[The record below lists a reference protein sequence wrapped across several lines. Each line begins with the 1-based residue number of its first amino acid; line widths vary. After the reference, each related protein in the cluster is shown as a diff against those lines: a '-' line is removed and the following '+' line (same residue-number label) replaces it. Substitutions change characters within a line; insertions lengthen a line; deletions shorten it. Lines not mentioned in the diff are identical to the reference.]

1 MYFVPMNGK
10 TLVIKKS
17 IAEDFLKSHADR
29 KLEYF
34 KKEILKVLNR
44 QEKEESPEV
53 SKAFI
58 VHELYKSMTDPL
70 YMEKGKVGVVGEIR
84 TWNGKKYK
92 KMPNKKWVRVYDT
105 QDKHAETS
113 IARLKGRV
121 KRAKS
126 IDELFDIVM
135 NNTHRFSD
143 ENGKPLDIVLELKKE
158 VDARKKTLNAGKP
171 SMQEQIEKFEAE
183 KKKDENKKLY
193 ATRTGVTT
201 EEERKKQLKAASE
214 EDRKLIDGLQTSD
227 ERKGILRAYIARA
240 ASGDMETKRDK
251 LRTLCKDNVLNDIM
265 DSIGKGYEPV
275 ENKKRNNH
283 SDYFFRI
290 KNENGTFSDG
300 GAIDKNIFEFAKFMW
315 QNRDNKTI
323 KNAING
329 DGGDG
334 GDETPKDG
342 RFEFTQEL
350 KQKAVDALNNPTE
363 EINYVDYTRENY
375 NKLFPRGECKTP
387 IGTIKMGDKQ
397 FERFADKDNGARIK
411 FMGALQQ
418 CLQKPDVIIGKTD
431 NKGRYSKLYLKAFI
445 DNNGKKAYL
454 AVVPNIDN
462 IDIVVSNSPR
472 DTKDIAKEIKKA
484 DLCYYIRPALTSSAN
499 SGGSRMENSTDGLTS
514 NNSRSEEVKPSDN
527 SKIAHNNAVVN
538 KTVKIDI
545 KDFPEQFNK
554 GKWKKQTKIL
564 LDFINER
571 NGDPTVLNL
580 YKRLGEIKNSLPFK
594 IKNPGKSSNA
604 NGNFCL
610 KVDARTLEPHE
621 QELQIADITEE
632 NEALK
637 KASCMRALHEI
648 MHMIDFSCRK
658 DKKSPTYASAAD
670 ERLLKTIN
678 EDRVSPDEIESLN
691 SFYKDFKGKQK
702 ALILSLDKK
711 NDEAKELNKMYREN
725 KISDDDYREKRT
737 KIEEEWGKE
746 EKKLKE
752 LRAAEAEHGQYV
764 DVLDSISKG
773 ELYSR
778 YGFSGHGETYYKKE
792 SNRVAEIVANYG
804 ALLASGS
811 EYVEKLKENH
821 PKLCAAV
828 YNIYKQFLER

>member
-1 MYFVPMNGK
+1 MTSYIICRKRLG
-10 TLVIKKS
+10 IKKS
-17 IAEDFLKSHADR
+17 DIELLKKSVEDR

-34 KKEILKVLNR
+34 KSELLKILDKK
-44 QEKEESPEV
+44 EKEESGEEV

-58 VHELYKSMTDPL
+58 VQELYKSMTDPL
-70 YMEKGKVGVVGEIR
+70 YMAKGGKVGAVGEIR

-105 QDKHAETS
+105 HDRHTEIS

-121 KRAKS
+121 RKAQS
-126 IDELFDIVM
+126 VDELFEIVL

-143 ENGKPLDIVLELKKE
+143 ENGMPLDIVLELKKE

-171 SMQEQIEKFEAE
+171 SKKTPDTEKG
-183 KKKDENKKLY
+183 KNYY
-193 ATRTGVTT
+193 ATRNGVTT

-214 EDRKLIDGLQTSD
+214 EDKELINRLKTSD
-227 ERKGILRAYIARA
+227 ERKDILRIYVSKV

-251 LRTLCKDNVLNDIM
+251 LHTLCKDNVLNDIM

-329 DGGDG
+329 DSGDG
-334 GDETPKDG
+334 GDEPPKDG

-418 CLQKPDVIIGKTD
+418 CLQRPDVIIGKTD

-484 DLCYYIRPALTSSAN
+484 GLCYYIRPALTSSAN

-514 NNSRSEEVKPSDN
+514 NNSRNEEVKPSDN
-527 SKIAHNNAVVN
+527 SNIAQDYTVVN
-538 KTVKIDI
+538 KKDKENPAVK
-545 KDFPEQFNK
+545 KSFASMV
-554 GKWKKQTKIL
+554 
-564 LDFINER
+564 NE
-571 NGDPTVLNL
+571 
-580 YKRLGEIKNSLPFK
+580 
-594 IKNPGKSSNA
+594 
-604 NGNFCL
+604 
-610 KVDARTLEPHE
+610 
-621 QELQIADITEE
+621 
-632 NEALK
+632 LK
-637 KASCMRALHEI
+637 KSYFDNI
-648 MHMIDFSCRK
+648 
-658 DKKSPTYASAAD
+658 
-670 ERLLKTIN
+670 
-678 EDRVSPDEIESLN
+678 
-691 SFYKDFKGKQK
+691 
-702 ALILSLDKK
+702 
-711 NDEAKELNKMYREN
+711 
-725 KISDDDYREKRT
+725 
-737 KIEEEWGKE
+737 
-746 EKKLKE
+746 
-752 LRAAEAEHGQYV
+752 
-764 DVLDSISKG
+764 
-773 ELYSR
+773 
-778 YGFSGHGETYYKKE
+778 
-792 SNRVAEIVANYG
+792 G
-804 ALLASGS
+804 A
-811 EYVEKLKENH
+811 
-821 PKLCAAV
+821 
-828 YNIYKQFLER
+828 

>member
-1 MYFVPMNGK
+1 MTSYIICRKRLG
-10 TLVIKKS
+10 IKKS
-17 IAEDFLKSHADR
+17 DIELLKKSVEDR

-34 KKEILKVLNR
+34 KSELLKILDKK
-44 QEKEESPEV
+44 EKEESGEEV

-58 VHELYKSMTDPL
+58 VQELYKSMTDPL
-70 YMEKGKVGVVGEIR
+70 YMAKGGKVGAVGEIR

-92 KMPNKKWVRVYDT
+92 KMSNKKWVRVYDT
-105 QDKHAETS
+105 HDRHTEIS

-121 KRAKS
+121 RKAQS
-126 IDELFDIVM
+126 INELFEIVL

-143 ENGKPLDIVLELKKE
+143 ENGMPLDIVLELKKE

-171 SMQEQIEKFEAE
+171 SKKTPDTGKEK
-183 KKKDENKKLY
+183 NYY
-193 ATRTGVTT
+193 ATRNGVTT

-214 EDRKLIDGLQTSD
+214 EDKELINRLKTSD
-227 ERKGILRAYIARA
+227 ERKDILRIYVSKV

-251 LRTLCKDNVLNDIM
+251 LHALCKDNVLNDIM

-329 DGGDG
+329 DSGDG
-334 GDETPKDG
+334 GDEPPKDG

-418 CLQKPDVIIGKTD
+418 CLQRPDVIIGKTD

-484 DLCYYIRPALTSSAN
+484 GLCYYIRPALTSSAN

-514 NNSRSEEVKPSDN
+514 NNSRNEEVKPSDN
-527 SKIAHNNAVVN
+527 SNIAQDYTVVN
-538 KTVKIDI
+538 KKDKENPAVK
-545 KDFPEQFNK
+545 KSFASVV
-554 GKWKKQTKIL
+554 
-564 LDFINER
+564 NE
-571 NGDPTVLNL
+571 
-580 YKRLGEIKNSLPFK
+580 
-594 IKNPGKSSNA
+594 
-604 NGNFCL
+604 
-610 KVDARTLEPHE
+610 
-621 QELQIADITEE
+621 
-632 NEALK
+632 LK
-637 KASCMRALHEI
+637 KSYFDNI
-648 MHMIDFSCRK
+648 
-658 DKKSPTYASAAD
+658 
-670 ERLLKTIN
+670 
-678 EDRVSPDEIESLN
+678 
-691 SFYKDFKGKQK
+691 
-702 ALILSLDKK
+702 
-711 NDEAKELNKMYREN
+711 
-725 KISDDDYREKRT
+725 
-737 KIEEEWGKE
+737 
-746 EKKLKE
+746 
-752 LRAAEAEHGQYV
+752 
-764 DVLDSISKG
+764 
-773 ELYSR
+773 
-778 YGFSGHGETYYKKE
+778 
-792 SNRVAEIVANYG
+792 G
-804 ALLASGS
+804 A
-811 EYVEKLKENH
+811 
-821 PKLCAAV
+821 
-828 YNIYKQFLER
+828 

>member
-1 MYFVPMNGK
+1 MTSYIICHKRLG
-10 TLVIKKS
+10 IKKS
-17 IAEDFLKSHADR
+17 DIELLKKSVEDR

-34 KKEILKVLNR
+34 KSELLKILDKK
-44 QEKEESPEV
+44 EKEESGEEV

-58 VHELYKSMTDPL
+58 VQDLYKSMTDPL
-70 YMEKGKVGVVGEIR
+70 YMAKGGKVGAVGEIR

-105 QDKHAETS
+105 HDRHTEIS

-121 KRAKS
+121 RKAQS
-126 IDELFDIVM
+126 IDELFEIVM

-171 SMQEQIEKFEAE
+171 SKKTPDTGKEK
-183 KKKDENKKLY
+183 NYY
-193 ATRTGVTT
+193 ATRNGVTT

-214 EDRKLIDGLQTSD
+214 EDKELINRLKTSD
-227 ERKGILRAYIARA
+227 ERKDILRIYVSKV

-251 LRTLCKDNVLNDIM
+251 LHALCKDNVLNDIM

-315 QNRDNKTI
+315 QNRGNKTI

-329 DGGDG
+329 DSGDG
-334 GDETPKDG
+334 GDEPPKDG

-484 DLCYYIRPALTSSAN
+484 GLCYYIRPALTSSAN

-514 NNSRSEEVKPSDN
+514 NNSRNEEVKPSDN
-527 SKIAHNNAVVN
+527 SNIAQDYTVVN
-538 KTVKIDI
+538 KKDKENPAVK
-545 KDFPEQFNK
+545 KSFASMV
-554 GKWKKQTKIL
+554 
-564 LDFINER
+564 NE
-571 NGDPTVLNL
+571 
-580 YKRLGEIKNSLPFK
+580 
-594 IKNPGKSSNA
+594 
-604 NGNFCL
+604 
-610 KVDARTLEPHE
+610 
-621 QELQIADITEE
+621 
-632 NEALK
+632 LK
-637 KASCMRALHEI
+637 KSYFDNI
-648 MHMIDFSCRK
+648 
-658 DKKSPTYASAAD
+658 
-670 ERLLKTIN
+670 
-678 EDRVSPDEIESLN
+678 
-691 SFYKDFKGKQK
+691 
-702 ALILSLDKK
+702 
-711 NDEAKELNKMYREN
+711 
-725 KISDDDYREKRT
+725 
-737 KIEEEWGKE
+737 
-746 EKKLKE
+746 
-752 LRAAEAEHGQYV
+752 
-764 DVLDSISKG
+764 
-773 ELYSR
+773 
-778 YGFSGHGETYYKKE
+778 
-792 SNRVAEIVANYG
+792 G
-804 ALLASGS
+804 A
-811 EYVEKLKENH
+811 
-821 PKLCAAV
+821 
-828 YNIYKQFLER
+828 

>member
-1 MYFVPMNGK
+1 MTSYIICRKRLG
-10 TLVIKKS
+10 IKKS
-17 IAEDFLKSHADR
+17 DI
-29 KLEYF
+29 
-34 KKEILKVLNR
+34 EILKKSLEDR
-44 QEKEESPEV
+44 KFEHFKSELLKILDKKEKEEEGEEV
-53 SKAFI
+53 SKAFF
-58 VHELYKSMTDPL
+58 VQELYKSMTDPL
-70 YMEKGKVGVVGEIR
+70 YMAKGGKVGAVGEIR

-92 KMPNKKWVRVYDT
+92 KMPNKKWVRIYDT
-105 QDKHAETS
+105 HDRHTEIS

-121 KRAKS
+121 RKAQS
-126 IDELFDIVM
+126 VDELFEIVL

-158 VDARKKTLNAGKP
+158 VDARKNTLNAGKP
-171 SMQEQIEKFEAE
+171 SKKTPDTGKEK
-183 KKKDENKKLY
+183 NYY
-193 ATRTGVTT
+193 ATRNGVTT

-214 EDRKLIDGLQTSD
+214 EDKELINRLKTSD
-227 ERKGILRAYIARA
+227 ERKDILRIYVSKV

-251 LRTLCKDNVLNDIM
+251 LHALCKDNVLNDIM

-300 GAIDKNIFEFAKFMW
+300 GAIDKNVFEFAKFMW
-315 QNRDNKTI
+315 QNRGNKTI

-329 DGGDG
+329 DSGDG
-334 GDETPKDG
+334 GDEPPKDG

-484 DLCYYIRPALTSSAN
+484 GLCYYIRPALTSSAN

-514 NNSRSEEVKPSDN
+514 NNSRNEEVKPSDN
-527 SKIAHNNAVVN
+527 SNIAQDYTVVN
-538 KTVKIDI
+538 KKDKENPAVK
-545 KDFPEQFNK
+545 KSFASMV
-554 GKWKKQTKIL
+554 
-564 LDFINER
+564 NE
-571 NGDPTVLNL
+571 
-580 YKRLGEIKNSLPFK
+580 
-594 IKNPGKSSNA
+594 
-604 NGNFCL
+604 
-610 KVDARTLEPHE
+610 
-621 QELQIADITEE
+621 
-632 NEALK
+632 LK
-637 KASCMRALHEI
+637 KSYFDNI
-648 MHMIDFSCRK
+648 
-658 DKKSPTYASAAD
+658 
-670 ERLLKTIN
+670 
-678 EDRVSPDEIESLN
+678 
-691 SFYKDFKGKQK
+691 
-702 ALILSLDKK
+702 
-711 NDEAKELNKMYREN
+711 
-725 KISDDDYREKRT
+725 
-737 KIEEEWGKE
+737 
-746 EKKLKE
+746 
-752 LRAAEAEHGQYV
+752 
-764 DVLDSISKG
+764 
-773 ELYSR
+773 
-778 YGFSGHGETYYKKE
+778 
-792 SNRVAEIVANYG
+792 G
-804 ALLASGS
+804 A
-811 EYVEKLKENH
+811 
-821 PKLCAAV
+821 
-828 YNIYKQFLER
+828 